1 MPIQPSEDTRW
12 FAEEIQPHES
22 QLRAWLR
29 LKFPQLHDHDD
40 VVQDAYLR
48 LFRTKR
54 HGKLDHP
61 KAYLYTT
68 ARNAALDRCR
78 RGRILAFEPIAYA
91 EESARLADP
100 RPTPEDVSARDL
112 ELATLTEAI
121 RALPERCRTILVL
134 RKHHGL
140 SHREIAERLGIS
152 PHTVNAQITAAMI
165 KCRAYFQQQGLLTPK
180 TDEA

>member
-1 MPIQPSEDTRW
+1 MQPSEVTRW

-22 QLRAWLR
+22 KLRAWLR
-29 LKFPQLHDHDD
+29 VKFPQLHDHDD

-48 LFRTKR
+48 LFRAKGD
-54 HGKLDHP
+54 GKLDHP

-78 RGRILAFEPIAYA
+78 RGRILVFEPIVHG

-100 RPTPEDVSARDL
+100 RPTPEDSSVRDH

-121 RALPERCRTILVL
+121 RALPERCRTILIL

-152 PHTVNAQITAAMI
+152 PHTVNAHLTAAMI
-165 KCRAYFQQQGLLTPK
+165 KCRAYFQQQGLLAPK